1 MSNDNILP
9 LPSSEETSLPK
20 NPGPSSDP
28 ALNVIRNKIDHLYE
42 DEPSAKE
49 EAEEI
54 AKVGVHSKHQA
65 FMDQLQQSGA
75 SLSQIQTTW
84 HKYYQSL
91 PDREKHQVWREF
103 YHNQKRTSNGKL
115 NHKKVVLNNR
125 QHHTPLRQQSPV
137 LQASKQNTKN
147 EMTGESLKQKIVN
160 TASARGKLKPKH
172 HFQSL
177 LFGMSMGL
185 IVLVIFMFGFFN
197 ERFIVPFVSP
207 SKTASSSPIILD
219 PNSSGTVGAEPKL
232 VIPKLNVE
240 VPVVYTVATND
251 EKDIQKGLEDGV
263 VHYPTT
269 PVPGQKGN
277 VAVVGHSSN
286 NIFNPGKYKY
296 VFTLLNKLQEGDT
309 FFMNYN
315 GQRYVYKIYK
325 RQIVKPSD
333 VWVLGPQTD
342 KESTATLI
350 TCDPPG
356 TNVNR
361 LVLVGEQISPE
372 PLKNVAE
379 ASSTANLQQPSTVPG
394 NSKSLFDRIFGR

>member
-1 MSNDNILP
+1 MSKDNILP
-9 LPSSEETSLPK
+9 LPSSEGTALPK
-20 NPGPSSDP
+20 NPGPTADP

-42 DEPSAKE
+42 KEPSAKD
-49 EAEEI
+49 EAKEI
-54 AKVGVHSKHQA
+54 AQVGVHSKHQA
-65 FMDQLQQSGA
+65 FMDQLQKSGA

-84 HKYYQSL
+84 HKYYESL
-91 PDREKHQVWREF
+91 PDKEKHQVWREF
-103 YHNQKRTSNGKL
+103 YQNQSRTSNSRL
-115 NHKKVVLNNR
+115 THKKVVLNNMQSQPATHPTNYR
-125 QHHTPLRQQSPV
+125 NQTTPHNGKP
-137 LQASKQNTKN
+137 

-185 IVLVIFMFGFFN
+185 IVLAIFMFGFFN
-197 ERFIVPFVSP
+197 ERFIAPFISP

-219 PNSSGTVGAEPKL
+219 PNSSGKVGPEPKL

-240 VPVVYTVATND
+240 VPVVYNVPTNE

-315 GQRYVYKIYK
+315 GQRYVDKIYM

-372 PLKNVAE
+372 PLKNVAG
-379 ASSTANLQQPSTVPG
+379 ASTTTSLQQPSTVPG

>member
-20 NPGPSSDP
+20 NTGPSADP

-42 DEPSAKE
+42 KEPSAKE
-49 EAEEI
+49 EAKEI
-54 AKVGVHSKHQA
+54 SKVGVHSKHQA

-84 HKYYQSL
+84 HKYYESL
-91 PDREKHQVWREF
+91 PDKEKHQVWREF
-103 YHNQKRTSNGKL
+103 YQNQSKTANVKL
-115 NHKKVVLNNR
+115 SHKKVVQNNKHNQR
-125 QHHTPLRQQSPV
+125 SPHLAHNLTQTPPRHT
-137 LQASKQNTKN
+137 AS
-147 EMTGESLKQKIVN
+147 EMTGDSLKQKIVN

-197 ERFIVPFVSP
+197 ERFIAPFISP

-219 PNSSGTVGAEPKL
+219 PNSSSAVGAEPKL

-240 VPVVYTVATND
+240 VPVVYTVKTNN
-251 EKDIQKGLEDGV
+251 EADIQRGLEDGV

-372 PLKNVAE
+372 PLKNVAG
-379 ASSTANLQQPSTVPG
+379 ASSTSTLQQPSTVPG